1 MNRFLGKYSLYVY
14 TILRIVAGLM
24 FAMHGSQKLLGLPGK
39 HPPMPLASLMGV
51 AGVIEFFGGLMIAI
65 GLLTSYAAFIA
76 SGEMAV
82 AYFMA
87 HFPRHPLPIINQ
99 GELAVLFCF
108 VFLYI
113 AAQGS
118 GVWSVDALIGK
129 RRANPHTRRVIT
141 VRTCI
146 LIVVVLTLASIT
158 LAQSSQTKKRN
169 GFSLFN
175 GKDLTGWHLRNP
187 AGLCAVSKAE
197 RIGCLGWRSLS
208 ALVEVLR
215 CSALCTRTIRV
226 VACDS
231 RGSIWG

>member
-1 MNRFLGKYSLYVY
+1 MPFTIRAWRSQAPFRGAFQYSLPGRRWRH
-14 TILRIVAGLM
+14 ILRR
-24 FAMHGSQKLLGLPGK
+24 
-39 HPPMPLASLMGV
+39 HP
-51 AGVIEFFGGLMIAI
+51 GVIEFFGGLMIAI

-175 GKDLTGWHLRNP
+175 GEDLTGWHLRNP

-197 RIGCLGWRSLS
+197 RIGCLRWRSLS

-231 RGSIWG
+231 RGQFGASIKPAMSGNENKILMR